1 MALIT
6 SQTASGTYP
15 TELSHDRL
23 GFTFCLAL
31 ALHAAFILGVSF
43 NQIDRSTAAK
53 KIEITLAQHSQQE
66 APDEVDFLAQHNQ
79 QGSGTLEE
87 KALLT
92 TREQADFID
101 NTIREVHQQQLQASQ
116 QQQADAA
123 IVTTT
128 STSRYNAVSKRSTQ
142 DEKQA
147 NAFEGDMTIL
157 QRSKEIASL
166 EARLDIQEQAFAK
179 RPRVKRL
186 TSVATKKS
194 MDARYLDNWRSK
206 IESIGN
212 KNYPTLAKQNNI
224 YGDLRLMVSL
234 LPNGDIHRVK
244 ILQSSGYKVL
254 DQAAIRIVHLAAPYD
269 PFPIAMQ
276 RETDI
281 LQIIRTWRFQKEG
294 LTSNS

>member
-1 MALIT
+1 MASVVIK
-6 SQTASGTYP
+6 TAQYSDPGD
-15 TELSHDRL
+15 LSHDRL

-31 ALHAAFILGVSF
+31 ALHAAFILGISF
-43 NQIDRSTAAK
+43 NQIDRSTASK
-53 KIEITLAQHSQQE
+53 KIEITLAQHSQTE
-66 APDEVDFLAQHNQ
+66 VPEDVDFLAQHNQ

-92 TREQADFID
+92 TREQADFIE

-116 QQQADAA
+116 QQEADAA
-123 IVTTT
+123 LVTTT
-128 STSRYNAVSKRSTQ
+128 TDTRIKTPSKRTTK

-147 NAFEGDMTIL
+147 NEFAGDMTIL

-212 KNYPTLAKQNNI
+212 KNYPSAARQNNI

-281 LQIIRTWRFQKEG
+281 LQIIRTWRFQRDG